1 MFGCGKQKKF
11 HKRKVVC
18 SNPGNGVN
26 VVNLGKGTG
35 RLNNDVARLNLDIT
49 RVPRQV
55 IPLPRTVLWSRLD
68 LNLVHLSRS

>member
-18 SNPGNGVN
+18 SNPGNGGN

-35 RLNNDVARLNLDIT
+35 RLNNDVARLNRCTASSDSVTSNSPMESIRLK
-49 RVPRQV
+49 PRALKQV
-55 IPLPRTVLWSRLD
+55 VGG
-68 LNLVHLSRS
+68 